1 MTRRQQTAFDN
12 PCVVAEQ
19 CVDRQ
24 FQAAEYRKTT
34 SARILMVSSIL
45 TFNFGME

>member
-1 MTRRQQTAFDN
+1 MNERQLMAFDN

-19 CVDRQ
+19 CVDER
-24 FQAAEYRKTT
+24 FHKD
-34 SARILMVSSIL
+34 LMRPTLKGKVPFSTLL

>member
-1 MTRRQQTAFDN
+1 MNERQQTAFDH

-19 CVDRQ
+19 CVDQR
-24 FQAAEYRKTT
+24 FR
-34 SARILMVSSIL
+34 RIENRWTVSGLRIPVSSIL